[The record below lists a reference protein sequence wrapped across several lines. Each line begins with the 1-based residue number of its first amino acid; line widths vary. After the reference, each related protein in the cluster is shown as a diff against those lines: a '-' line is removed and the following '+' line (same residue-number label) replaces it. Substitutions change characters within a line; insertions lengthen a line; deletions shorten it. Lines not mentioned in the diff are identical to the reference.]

1 MQYENDH
8 NHGKCSHNDSWS
20 NAAESICT
28 GKSNSNSHSNRDSS
42 ISIEL
47 RKSNA
52 SITKEETTSLTINLK
67 GTGNILVVVDS
78 KEVKSANILQLTTEK
93 STMVNIP
100 SSPQAG
106 KTSITYLS
114 S

>member
-1 MQYENDH
+1 M
-8 NHGKCSHNDSWS
+8 
-20 NAAESICT
+20 
-28 GKSNSNSHSNRDSS
+28 
-42 ISIEL
+42 
-47 RKSNA
+47 KSNA
-52 SITKEETTSLTINLK
+52 VTTKEEASSLTMNFR

-78 KEVKSANILQLTTEK
+78 KEVKSTNILQLTTEK